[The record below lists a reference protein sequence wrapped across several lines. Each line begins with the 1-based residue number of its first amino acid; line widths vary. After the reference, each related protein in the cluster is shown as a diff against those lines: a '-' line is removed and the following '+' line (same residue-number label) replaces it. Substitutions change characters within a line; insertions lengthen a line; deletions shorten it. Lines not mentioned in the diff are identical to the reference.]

1 MRAILTFLIAL
12 VFSSNLFANSLNEIL
27 KEIFPKSS
35 NIFGVEIIATE
46 KVKDKKFIIIY
57 NNSEYNL
64 PTKLPKF

>member
-1 MRAILTFLIAL
+1 
-12 VFSSNLFANSLNEIL
+12 LFANSLNEIL